1 MTPIVAERPT
11 FTRDQITSATT
22 AAKRFAEIRRKAK
35 VEPQFISEH
44 NEIDS
49 VVLDYETY
57 EQMWRE
63 LYELREIEIEL
74 RAERRL
80 RDDACEPVLLEELK
94 GPEGYAE
101 FEAIDPELISD
112 AELFE

>member
-1 MTPIVAERPT
+1 MTPIITERPT
-11 FTRDQITSATT
+11 FTRDQITSATM
-22 AAKRFAEIRRKAK
+22 AAKRFSEIRRKAK

-57 EQMWRE
+57 EEMWKE
-63 LYELREIEIEL
+63 LYELREIEVEL
-74 RAERRL
+74 RAEHRL
-80 RDDACEPVLLEELK
+80 YADAPEPILLEELK
-94 GPEGYAE
+94 GPGGYAE
-101 FEAIDPELISD
+101 FEAIDPDCIPD